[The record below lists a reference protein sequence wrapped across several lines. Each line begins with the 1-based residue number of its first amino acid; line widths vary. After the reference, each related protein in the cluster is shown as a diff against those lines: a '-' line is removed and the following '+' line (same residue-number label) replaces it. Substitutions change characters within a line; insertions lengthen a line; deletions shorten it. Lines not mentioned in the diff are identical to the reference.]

1 METAGTGCC
10 FPPACVCVGT
20 AQLSRTAT
28 QKLQQPAPS
37 HTQSHFF
44 FCFSSFKRDNDG
56 LFFFFLL
63 DSQIRTAPNATT
75 MVNSPMVLYRTVRYE
90 QQPRQTN
97 TNLLERYYQS
107 LARTNPRFPA
117 SQNQT
122 EIGGKNSTAAQHRTY
137 RNPPRDLPTMLGR
150 RETPTHSR
158 AREGRFGFCENALAR
173 RIKQKK
179 RGALNPAKVDY
190 SVTLR
195 AIATGKGFG
204 NGL

>member
-1 METAGTGCC
+1 MLFSTCLR
-10 FPPACVCVGT
+10 VCWT
-20 AQLSRTAT
+20 AQLSCTAT

-44 FCFSSFKRDNDG
+44 SVSPPSREIMMAY
-56 LFFFFLL
+56 FFFLL
-63 DSQIRTAPNATT
+63 DSQIRTAPNAT
-75 MVNSPMVLYRTVRYE
+75 MVNSPMVLYRTVRYG

-158 AREGRFGFCENALAR
+158 AREGRLGFCENALAR
-173 RIKQKK
+173 RKQ
-179 RGALNPAKVDY
+179 
-190 SVTLR
+190 
-195 AIATGKGFG
+195 
-204 NGL
+204 

>member
-1 METAGTGCC
+1 MAY
-10 FPPACVCVGT
+10 
-20 AQLSRTAT
+20 
-28 QKLQQPAPS
+28 
-37 HTQSHFF
+37 
-44 FCFSSFKRDNDG
+44 
-56 LFFFFLL
+56 FFFLL

-75 MVNSPMVLYRTVRYE
+75 MVNSPMMLYRTVRYG

-137 RNPPRDLPTMLGR
+137 RNPPRDLPPMLGR

-158 AREGRFGFCENALAR
+158 AREGRLGFCENALAR

-179 RGALNPAKVDY
+179 KRSTQRSEGRLFRNLAGDRHRKKPLDFPLNRPQHHGQPTNKRNGSKVREHCTFSRIPRAADGAD
-190 SVTLR
+190 
-195 AIATGKGFG
+195 
-204 NGL
+204 